1 MPFFSK
7 KPTKSRCVTDIVC
20 GLTAIV
26 QELGDSISYNEAKRD
41 ETADDRQAEDNRHA
55 SAIVSIGARE
65 TNLDEELIKANTIR
79 NNLSSLLD
87 IN

>member
-1 MPFFSK
+1 MSLFK
-7 KPTKSRCVTDIVC
+7 RKPARVRCVSDIVC

-26 QELGDSISYNEAKRD
+26 QELDDSISGNEVKRE
-41 ETADDRQAEDNRHA
+41 ETADDRQAEVNRHA

-65 TNLDEELIKANTIR
+65 ANLDEELIKANTIR